1 MFDLTELQEENEYE
15 ENPKDLE
22 ITIDNVNNTVIM
34 KNLITKQLAKINVV
48 YKNLQSNI
56 IVEYYNDFEFKNKFM
71 VEITNIDI
79 ISQEKTIEQIL
90 LLIQVLVMQRLFLDN
105 DLENIDIVKEP
116 YKIVGNQK
124 TYYINSFNKKLRT
137 FVIEFL
143 DTTK

>member
-15 ENPKDLE
+15 EKPKDLE